1 MRRLFQSL
9 VDLFILCPI
18 GHHKNIFAS
27 AFDFASHGY
36 NMKPSPLPRFL
47 VNVLKIPLPLLLILN
62 SFQPLHLLLPCILRM
77 QLVQDM
83 NIMEHLFDRNAQQTL
98 NVRTHI
104 IRLPAYNI
112 QHHENIIDISRELC
126 KQLITIQKLRVLS
139 LQLYP
144 VCTDDHKN
152 EYDAQCSENTTDQQ
166 NRTELKLIHIFIYN
180 ICRNDSDQ
188 HPVFDT
194 GRLIEHVKVG
204 SVQLQAHGPALTF
217 FKIIGQSCKFLFG
230 QLHMLPQEAKPIVN
244 SILPFKPI
252 IDHDTAV
259 SMHHIAAGGPVIGK
273 RVHFL
278 HHTLIIIGKRDG
290 IIRKS
295 PVASMSPRT
304 DKHEQL
310 RLSGQH
316 SLHNEVLIVF
326 NRIRR
331 TSLKPQIPGHSI
343 RSDISAFPGEKVEPG
358 ITGLLLHLL
367 QILLNVL
374 ILIYLLYR
382 NRPHVQIG
390 HVVLHKPVQHGTC
403 LMQELSQ
410 MRNTLLVYCLRHQG
424 IVAKTSCCDAQQH
437 RDSQQHTSSSDHCM
451 FVLIHCVRPSIHTK
465 KPLFGHL
472 PDLTPGNISK

>member
-62 SFQPLHLLLPCILRM
+62 PFQPLHLLLQCILRM

-83 NIMEHLFDRNAQQTL
+83 NIMEHLFNRNAQQTL

-152 EYDAQCSENTTDQQ
+152 ENDAQCSENTANQQ

-217 FKIIGQSCKFLFG
+217 FKIIGQSCKFLSDSCTCSRRKPS
-230 QLHMLPQEAKPIVN
+230 QL
-244 SILPFKPI
+244 
-252 IDHDTAV
+252 
-259 SMHHIAAGGPVIGK
+259 
-273 RVHFL
+273 
-278 HHTLIIIGKRDG
+278 
-290 IIRKS
+290 
-295 PVASMSPRT
+295 
-304 DKHEQL
+304 
-310 RLSGQH
+310 
-316 SLHNEVLIVF
+316 
-326 NRIRR
+326 
-331 TSLKPQIPGHSI
+331 
-343 RSDISAFPGEKVEPG
+343 
-358 ITGLLLHLL
+358 
-367 QILLNVL
+367 
-374 ILIYLLYR
+374 
-382 NRPHVQIG
+382 
-390 HVVLHKPVQHGTC
+390 
-403 LMQELSQ
+403 
-410 MRNTLLVYCLRHQG
+410 
-424 IVAKTSCCDAQQH
+424 
-437 RDSQQHTSSSDHCM
+437 
-451 FVLIHCVRPSIHTK
+451 
-465 KPLFGHL
+465 
-472 PDLTPGNISK
+472 